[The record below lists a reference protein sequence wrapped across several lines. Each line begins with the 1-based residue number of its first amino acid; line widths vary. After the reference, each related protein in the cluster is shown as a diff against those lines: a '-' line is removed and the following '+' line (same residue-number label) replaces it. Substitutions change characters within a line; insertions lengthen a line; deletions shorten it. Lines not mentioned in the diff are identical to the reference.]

1 MVLSVQDEFIRAN
14 RIRALVTPEL
24 LAEARANP
32 PRGRQSAALVEVLD
46 FLRRNPDPELPRY
59 AVLRTPDGFAVVRR
73 APVRGAPPTPD
84 GADRYP
90 TRQEAEHA
98 VLLRRLR
105 DYEVLS

>member
-1 MVLSVQDEFIRAN
+1 MGLSIQDEFIRAN

-24 LAEARANP
+24 LAEARADP
-32 PRGRQSAALVEVLD
+32 PRARRSAALVEVLD

-84 GADRYP
+84 GDDRHT
-90 TRQEAEHA
+90 TRREAEHA

-105 DYEVLS
+105 DYGMLP